1 MTERNV
7 DELLH
12 HWRMVIGSAPEGWA
26 RNFALSIQRARRRP
40 AWEPTEKQ
48 LRVMRHLVSDLF
60 VNGDSAEVDFVEGS

>member
-12 HWRMVIGSAPEGWA
+12 HWRTVIGSAPEGWA